1 MYHTEQ
7 LIWLNLISQL
17 HTTPR
22 GCLEAFQEQDFQ
34 ISSIFQESRLPTRD
48 GMRSC
53 GVTAE
58 KNCCRKMVF
67 PPKFYVT
74 VEGHFHSW
82 PTAEWGKKTF
92 QETNTD
98 LFQVFTRNIITYQCL
113 LFSTS
118 MPAWIP
124 ISKQWTAS

>member
-1 MYHTEQ
+1 MYNTEQ
-7 LIWLNLISQL
+7 LIWLNLIPPL

-34 ISSIFQESRLPTRD
+34 ISSIPQESRLPTRD

-58 KNCCRKMVF
+58 KNCCRRMLS

-74 VEGHFHSW
+74 VEGQFHLW
-82 PTAEWGKKTF
+82 QTAESEKKTF
-92 QETNTD
+92 QETDID
-98 LFQVFTRNIITYQCL
+98 LFQVFASNIITYQCL
-113 LFSTS
+113 LLSS
-118 MPAWIP
+118 MPTWIP
-124 ISKQWTAS
+124 ISKQWTAG